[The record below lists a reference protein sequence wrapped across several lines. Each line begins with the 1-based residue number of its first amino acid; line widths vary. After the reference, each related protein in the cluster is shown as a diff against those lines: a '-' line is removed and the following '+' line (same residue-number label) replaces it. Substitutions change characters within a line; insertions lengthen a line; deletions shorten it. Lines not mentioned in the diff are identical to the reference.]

1 MVRKV
6 QGVLAGGVALFALA
20 ALIHA
25 GLIPGYQHREALVA
39 ESIIA
44 AVLAVGLVISW
55 ARPAWTRPAALVAQS
70 FGLLGT
76 LVGAFTIV
84 IGIGPRTV
92 LDVIIHIAM
101 LALLGWGLVL
111 AWRPADRSGQA
122 PSSWPTSWSTQAL
135 PSGSLK
141 SVKEL

>member
-25 GLIPGYQHREALVA
+25 GMIPGYNHREALIA
-39 ESIIA
+39 EALIA
-44 AVLAVGLVISW
+44 VVLGVGLVISLI
-55 ARPAWTRPAALVAQS
+55 RPSWTRPAALLTQS

-76 LVGAFTIV
+76 LIGAFTIV

-92 LDVIIHIAM
+92 LDVVIHIAM
-101 LALLGWGLVL
+101 LALLLWGLVL
-111 AWRPADRSGQA
+111 AWRLR
-122 PSSWPTSWSTQAL
+122 PSP
-135 PSGSLK
+135 GG
-141 SVKEL
+141 